1 MNKYIVPVTFKVEIK
16 IVIEAENPTDAVEI
30 ASDLGIHNFPII
42 DFFHHCIDENIT
54 DEATIK
60 LVEKTNDKTLRHLEL
75 L

>member
-42 DFFHHCIDENIT
+42 DFFHHCID
-54 DEATIK
+54 
-60 LVEKTNDKTLRHLEL
+60 
-75 L
+75 